1 MTMTVARGGSPA
13 RHRQIASAVALLAI
27 ATTATALPVV
37 QTNLASDISGL
48 AAYLDSNLVNPW
60 GIASSAGSPFWLSDN
75 GTGVSTLYDGAGA
88 PQALTVTVPPP
99 GGTSASSPTGI
110 VFNGNAQSFGGAPF
124 IFATRDGTIA
134 SWSSGTSAALRVD
147 NSSNAAYTGLASD
160 GASLLYA
167 ANNAA
172 GRIDV
177 FDTTF
182 SPTQLAGNFTDPT
195 LPSGYAPFGI
205 QNLGGSLYVTYAPT
219 NLVAG
224 TGNGIID
231 VFDTSGTLQRRLV
244 TGGDLD
250 LPWGL
255 ALAPSSFGSFAGDL
269 LVGNFGDGT
278 INAFDP
284 LSGVLQGSLTDANGS
299 SITIPGLLGLRIGNG
314 GNGGSA
320 GTLYFAAGIPGTGA
334 IGDHG
339 LFGSLA
345 PVAST
350 VAVPEPSTLLL
361 LALAVAG
368 FVSMRHRRPSRR

>member
-1 MTMTVARGGSPA
+1 M
-13 RHRQIASAVALLAI
+13 
-27 ATTATALPVV
+27 
-37 QTNLASDISGL
+37 
-48 AAYLDSNLVNPW
+48 
-60 GIASSAGSPFWLSDN
+60 
-75 GTGVSTLYDGAGA
+75 
-88 PQALTVTVPPP
+88 
-99 GGTSASSPTGI
+99 
-110 VFNGNAQSFGGAPF
+110 
-124 IFATRDGTIA
+124 
-134 SWSSGTSAALRVD
+134 
-147 NSSNAAYTGLASD
+147 
-160 GASLLYA
+160 
-167 ANNAA
+167 
-172 GRIDV
+172 
-177 FDTTF
+177 
-182 SPTQLAGNFTDPT
+182 
-195 LPSGYAPFGI
+195 
-205 QNLGGSLYVTYAPT
+205 TYAPT

-334 IGDHG
+334 IGYHG

-350 VAVPEPSTLLL
+350 VAVPEPSTLLSWHSRSPDRVDASPASL
-361 LALAVAG
+361 SSVTHRSPWDDGLRARRRGRVADQAG
-368 FVSMRHRRPSRR
+368 CSNGRWQ